1 MINLTKLS
9 FADKK
14 SISALFMALSIIC
27 TVFAGIGSFYTD
39 VVLASTQWIL
49 LAVLFAVWGLYLKLE
64 LKT

>member
-1 MINLTKLS
+1 
-9 FADKK
+9 
-14 SISALFMALSIIC
+14 MALSIIC